1 MQLCRHVLVWF
12 GLWGLS
18 VSTSAEAAEPSD
30 SSLRAPKG
38 PAATPLASPLVESS
52 GTVLAVMAEVTP
64 RGTAV
69 ARPVASGE
77 ALHGGDRIMLRLQV
91 DQPAYVAL
99 LGKSQSG
106 QLSVLYPRGSALKL
120 EPGSIKSIP
129 SDGAAIE
136 LDDVGGEENLYV
148 VASKQPIPRDG
159 PDALQKLVANRPQD
173 SSQQSVSES
182 LSLPT
187 EESERPPPMPIKTTD
202 RGLRLI
208 CSGNSSA
215 LCVRSNR
222 DGFAVA
228 RFVFEHVPPKPRGP
242 LPTSSR

>member
-1 MQLCRHVLVWF
+1 MRLCRHVLIW
-12 GLWGLS
+12 LGLS
-18 VSTSAEAAEPSD
+18 GLSLSAPAAAGEPVD
-30 SSLRAPKG
+30 SSQRIPKG
-38 PAATPLASPLVESS
+38 TATTPGSSPALASA

-69 ARPVASGE
+69 ARPLATGE

-99 LGKSQSG
+99 LGKAQSG
-106 QLSVLYPRGSALKL
+106 QVSVLYPRGSDLKL

-148 VASKQPIPRDG
+148 VASKQPISREG
-159 PDALQKLVANRPQD
+159 ADALQKLVASRAQD
-173 SSQQSVSES
+173 PSQVSVSES
-182 LSLPT
+182 PPPD
-187 EESERPPPMPIKTTD
+187 ESERPPPMPIKTTD

-208 CSGNSSA
+208 CSGKGSA

-228 RFVFEHVPPKPRGP
+228 RFVFEHVPLRPRGP